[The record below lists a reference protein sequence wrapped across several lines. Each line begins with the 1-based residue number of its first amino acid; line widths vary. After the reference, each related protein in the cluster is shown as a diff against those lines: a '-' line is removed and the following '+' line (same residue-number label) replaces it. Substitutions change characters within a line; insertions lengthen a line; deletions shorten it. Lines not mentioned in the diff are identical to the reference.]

1 MTLMM
6 IIEVEVDSR
15 RWRGLALFLDV
26 RQRMPSLADPRALCM
41 GAVRN
46 LTHCYFIGKK
56 Q

>member
-1 MTLMM
+1 MM

-41 GAVRN
+41 GVV
-46 LTHCYFIGKK
+46 KK
-56 Q
+56 PHSLLLYREKTVA